1 MNKQGLILLTSYD
14 QVPPDMTEA
23 EAREFWDSHSIT
35 EEYLAS
41 APPVSDDDLPPAGRQ
56 RKYVAVH
63 LPRGVFHRARGLAR
77 QRGVTVSDLIED
89 MINQRVDAE
98 ESRVRAAGS

>member
-1 MNKQGLILLTSYD
+1 
-14 QVPPDMTEA
+14 
-23 EAREFWDSHSIT
+23 
-35 EEYLAS
+35 
-41 APPVSDDDLPPAGRQ
+41 VSDDDLPPTGRL

-63 LPRGVFHRARGLAR
+63 LPRGVFQRARGLAR

-98 ESRVRAAGS
+98 EARLRAAGS